1 MSAFFSIENTTI
13 FAQSKKAKI
22 YTIKN
27 SNRAEEWDSW
37 LIKDARN
44 ELDVSI
50 SMQWHNFDATL
61 TYIDQFKAHTL

>member
-13 FAQSKKAKI
+13 FAQSKKAKM
-22 YTIKN
+22 YTTKN

>member
-22 YTIKN
+22 YTTKN

>member
-22 YTIKN
+22 YTTKN
-27 SNRAEEWDSW
+27 SNRADEWDSW